1 MTSQERLQHILEN
14 EPKLIENFNK
24 IEYGF
29 AVLQLKDVDSELPD
43 AVHFRGYDE
52 VTEFIGRELKF
63 SDYHILAVEEI
74 PMEKRA
80 DILYGAAS
88 GAASVANYVFDKYN
102 GPERPLMSEGY
113 YGTSVSVSD
122 VILVKK
128 ENVIEALYV
137 EYIGFKFLDDF
148 LPQNK

>member
-52 VTEFIGRELKF
+52 VTEFIGRELKC

-80 DILYGAAS
+80 DILYD
-88 GAASVANYVFDKYN
+88 AASVANYVFDKYN
-102 GPERPLMSEGY
+102 GPERPLLSEGY

-128 ENVIEALYV
+128 ENVIKALYV
-137 EYIGFKFLDDF
+137 ECIGFKFLDNF

>member
-1 MTSQERLQHILEN
+1 MTLQERLQLIVDA
-14 EPKLIENFNK
+14 EPDLIKKFYNT
-24 IEYGF
+24 EYSF
-29 AVLQLKDVDSELPD
+29 AVLQLKDIDSEIPD

-52 VTEFIGRELKF
+52 VTEIIGRELKR

-80 DILYGAAS
+80 DILYS
-88 GAASVANYVFDKYN
+88 AASVANYVFDKYN

-128 ENVIEALYV
+128 ENIIKALYV
-137 EYIGFKFLDDF
+137 ECIGFKFLDNF

>member
-52 VTEFIGRELKF
+52 VTEFIGRELKC

-74 PMEKRA
+74 PMEKRP
-80 DILYGAAS
+80 DILYD
-88 GAASVANYVFDKYN
+88 AASVANYVFDKYN
-102 GPERPLMSEGY
+102 GPERPLLSEGY

-128 ENVIEALYV
+128 ENVIKALYV
-137 EYIGFKFLDDF
+137 ECIGFKFLDNF